1 MSNVELCHCFTNP
14 IQFFIMRFLVTA
26 GSTREMIDQVRAWG
40 NIFTGNTGYAIARE
54 LSKSGTV
61 DLLTS
66 NTNHLQEIGNNAG
79 SIHAKGFTT
88 HPELKTLLANCIKTQ
103 QYHAMFMTAA
113 VADYHPA
120 GAFSVL
126 SQKANADGTETWTVR
141 NAQASKIKS
150 THERLAVLG
159 EPTEKL
165 IDLFRKAWDY
175 QGLLVKFK
183 LEVGI
188 SEEELKKIAEASRAA
203 SAADYIVA
211 NTLDM
216 VEGKNA
222 GAWLL
227 GPNITEWIER
237 GQLPER
243 LAKLVREQS

>member
-1 MSNVELCHCFTNP
+1 
-14 IQFFIMRFLVTA
+14 MRFLVTA

-66 NTNHLQEIGNNAG
+66 NANHLFELKATG
-79 SIHAKGFTT
+79 SSVHAKGFTR
-88 HPELKTLLANCIKTQ
+88 HAELKALLADCMGSS
-103 QYHAMFMTAA
+103 QYDAVFMTAA
-113 VADYHPA
+113 VADYHPT

-141 NAQASKIKS
+141 SAQASKIKS
-150 THERLAVLG
+150 THEHLAILG

-165 IDLFRKAWDY
+165 IDLFRGVWNY
-175 QGLLVKFK
+175 HGLLVKFK

-188 SEEELKKIAEASRAA
+188 SEEELKKIAELSRVASG
-203 SAADYIVA
+203 ADYIVA
-211 NTLDM
+211 NTLEM
-216 VEGKNA
+216 VEGKGA

-227 GPNITEWIER
+227 GKDTSQRIDR
-237 GQLPER
+237 ADLAKR
-243 LAKLVREQS
+243 LAELIGK